1 MAIHPYPGGVKVGAH
16 VYAVQY
22 ESLIYDT
29 DEQQEYLGR
38 ANYPDCQMQIKTGRA
53 PSQMAETFLHEVV
66 HAISNDRRLEMSEHQ
81 VDQVAAGLLALIVDN
96 PDVFGKDFVKKWEAK

>member
-1 MAIHPYPGGVKVGAH
+1 MGDKPASIKVGGH
-16 VYAVQY
+16 HYAVEY
-22 ESLIYDT
+22 EPLIYDT

-38 ANYPDCQMQIKTGRA
+38 ASYQEAKLQIKTGRA

-81 VDQVAAGLLALIVDN
+81 VDQMAAGFLALMIDN
-96 PDVFGKDFVKKWEAK
+96 PKLFEQSFVEHFSD